1 MLFALIVLKYLT
13 STYFAK
19 LQTKFILLFFIVL
32 NENAFLIL
40 ERKQGESMAAKKER
54 LGRGLDV
61 LIKDGSTKNKTV
73 IKPTNNS
80 GQKVPVTKIIAS
92 PWQPRNT
99 FESSALNE
107 LTDSIKLHGILQPLL
122 VRKVGSKFELIAG
135 ERRFRAAQA
144 ALLPSVPV
152 VIIEASDE
160 NALEL
165 ALIENLQREDLNAI
179 EEAEGFA
186 LLLKKFKLTQEE
198 VAKRVGKAR
207 ASVANA
213 LRLLELPAEIRKYIV
228 DGLLSVGHA
237 KVLLAVEDKKEQALL
252 AKRCIKDGLSVR
264 MLERIVK
271 KQALP
276 PRKPRAEKSDLP
288 SEYLHTLSDE
298 LHQYFG
304 TNVRITPSKTLTN
317 GRKIKGS
324 IEIGFHNNDELD
336 RLLSLVGYSAEL

>member
-1 MLFALIVLKYLT
+1 
-13 STYFAK
+13 
-19 LQTKFILLFFIVL
+19 
-32 NENAFLIL
+32 
-40 ERKQGESMAAKKER
+40 MAAKKER
-54 LGRGLDV
+54 LGRGFGD
-61 LIKDGSTKNKTV
+61 LINERATQKPNTTKS
-73 IKPTNNS
+73 NS
-80 GQKVPVTKIIAS
+80 NSVEKIPLVKISAS

-99 FESSALNE
+99 FEATALSE
-107 LTDSIKLHGILQPLL
+107 LTESVKLHGILQPLL

-152 VIIEASDE
+152 IVIEATDE

-213 LRLLELPAEIRKYIV
+213 LRLLELSDEIRTYII
-228 DGLLSVGHA
+228 DGLLTVGHA
-237 KVLLAVEDKKEQALL
+237 KVLLTVEDKKEQSLL
-252 AKRCIKDGLSVR
+252 AKRSIKDGLSVR
-264 MLERIVK
+264 MLERIIK
-271 KQALP
+271 KMRQT
-276 PRKPRAEKSDLP
+276 PRKTRKEKSDIP
-288 SEYLHTLSDE
+288 PDYLHTLSDE

-304 TNVRITPSKTLTN
+304 TSVRITPSKTLAN
-317 GRKIKGS
+317 GRKVKGS

-336 RLLSLVGYSAEL
+336 RLLSLVGFSAEL